1 MLLKGKRIIVTG
13 GATGI
18 GEATVL
24 ACAREGAVIASM
36 SRRPPTDEKVKK
48 VVEAAKKNGP
58 GPIMHMQ
65 LDVRNQDEVN
75 SVFEKAVARMGGLD
89 VLVNCHGMEQQKPAE
104 DLTAE
109 DLNEQFAIHALGTA
123 FTCAAAFRYMKNTGG
138 SIINHASYCG
148 VLGMQNMAAYSA
160 AKGAVIG
167 YSRSIAREWG
177 QYLIRVNIVCPAA
190 VTELFQRVLDDFTAE
205 ERAAID
211 SWMAANI
218 PLGGKMGKVEDCAS
232 LNVFL
237 ASDLS
242 RFVHGQTIAVD
253 GGLMM
258 SR

>member
-24 ACAREGAVIASM
+24 ACAREGAAVVSM
-36 SRRPPTDEKVKK
+36 SRRPPTDEKAKK
-48 VVEAAKKNGP
+48 VVEEAKKFGP
-58 GPIMHMQ
+58 GPIIHMQ

-75 SVFEKAVARMGGLD
+75 SVFEKAVVWMGGLD
-89 VLVNCHGMEQQKPAE
+89 VLINCHGMEQQKPAE

-148 VLGMQNMAAYSA
+148 ICGMQGMAAYSA

-167 YSRSIAREWG
+167 YSRAIAREWG

-211 SWMAANI
+211 SWMEANI

-232 LNVFL
+232 LNVLL

-253 GGLMM
+253 GGMLM

>member
-36 SRRPPTDEKVKK
+36 SRRPPTDEKAKK
-48 VVEAAKKNGP
+48 VVEAAKKDGP

-75 SVFEKAVARMGGLD
+75 SVFEKAVAWMGGLD
-89 VLVNCHGMEQQKPAE
+89 VLVNCHG
-104 DLTAE
+104 
-109 DLNEQFAIHALGTA
+109 
-123 FTCAAAFRYMKNTGG
+123 
-138 SIINHASYCG
+138 
-148 VLGMQNMAAYSA
+148 
-160 AKGAVIG
+160 
-167 YSRSIAREWG
+167 
-177 QYLIRVNIVCPAA
+177 
-190 VTELFQRVLDDFTAE
+190 
-205 ERAAID
+205 
-211 SWMAANI
+211 
-218 PLGGKMGKVEDCAS
+218 EDCAS
-232 LNVFL
+232 LNVLL

-253 GGLMM
+253 GGMMM